1 MTVSGMPNVC
11 FDLLSDRVVAVN
23 LVVVSCL
30 MQESDVAH
38 FLYFFYI
45 VSNLE
50 TKSNN
55 AVAVK

>member
-1 MTVSGMPNVC
+1 MPNAC

-23 LVVVSCL
+23 LAVVSYV
-30 MQESDVAH
+30 MQKSDVAH
-38 FLYFFYI
+38 FLYFFYF
-45 VSNLE
+45 VSNLK